1 MKTVFYFCLF
11 FSTALYA
18 QEAKNPDS
26 LKVKNE
32 LDTVHSFKKA
42 IIFSACLPGAGQVY
56 NSMAMQNGPKK
67 AYWKVPL
74 IYSGLGATGYL
85 LISNQKLKNNLK
97 QEYILRGTGQQ
108 TAEWAAYD
116 DPAVLSLY
124 QQALSFRDLS
134 ILAFGAVYLIQ
145 ILDAGVEAHFVSFD
159 VSDNLSLTVDP
170 MLMNL
175 KTPGFS
181 IKMNFR

>member
-74 IYSGLGATGYL
+74 IYAGLGATGYL

-97 QEYILRGTGQQ
+97 QEYILRDTGQQ

-134 ILAFGAVYLIQ
+134 ILAF
-145 ILDAGVEAHFVSFD
+145 DAIIFSFI
-159 VSDNLSLTVDP
+159 
-170 MLMNL
+170 
-175 KTPGFS
+175 FS
-181 IKMNFR
+181 IKSTFFILLFFYNVNYFIPAIEFFLDTFK